1 MGDFRKYSL
10 NRRAFWVP
18 VLALSFA
25 GIRSYRVGTDTG
37 AYVSNYISNLNP
49 AIFSLVM
56 ILKKVINYLTICY

>member
-1 MGDFRKYSL
+1 VIFEKYSL

-18 VLALSFA
+18 VLALSLFA

-49 AIFSLVM
+49 LFSV
-56 ILKKVINYLTICY
+56 